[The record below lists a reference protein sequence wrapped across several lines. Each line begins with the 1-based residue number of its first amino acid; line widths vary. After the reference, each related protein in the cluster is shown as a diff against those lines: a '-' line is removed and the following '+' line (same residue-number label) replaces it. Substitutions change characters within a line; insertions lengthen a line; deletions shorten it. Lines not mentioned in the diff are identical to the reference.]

1 MVAQV
6 MLRGVC
12 EGVRMSGGPLTDVK
26 IVEFAGVGPSP
37 FGAMLL
43 ADLGATVLRIERT
56 SPDNLGV
63 KRPRKYNYNL
73 RSRSIVNL
81 DLKSAEDCEIAR
93 SLVKDGDVLIEGYR
107 PGVMERLSLGPDVC
121 LADNPKLIYARM
133 TGWGQTGPNA
143 GLAGHDL
150 NYIAVSG
157 ALSLIGRKGDLPAP
171 PLNILGDFAGGGMT
185 LVIGI
190 LSALHEMRKSGHG
203 QVVDAS
209 VVDGTLALTAQFFG
223 MYDAGIWGLE
233 RGTNFLDSGAPY
245 YDTYQCKDQKIIA
258 LAAIEDKFFAQFID
272 RAGLPEVL
280 LEWKSDRET
289 WPRLR
294 DSIKARFAEKA
305 RDEWVEIFAGMDVCV
320 SPVLD
325 LDEARADCH
334 LVERNAFV
342 EVGGQWQPAPT
353 PRFSR
358 SATSMPKA
366 PSSSRVFNKQDVTK
380 WWHELS

>member
-1 MVAQV
+1 
-6 MLRGVC
+6 
-12 EGVRMSGGPLTDVK
+12 MSGGPLTGVK
-26 IVEFAGVGPSP
+26 IIEFSGVGPGP

-56 SPDNLGV
+56 TPDNLGV
-63 KRPRKYNYNL
+63 KRPRKYNYTL

-81 DLKSAEDCEIAR
+81 DLKSAEDCEVAR
-93 SLVKDGDVLIEGYR
+93 TLVKDADVLIEGYR
-107 PGVMERLSLGPDVC
+107 PGVMERLSLGPDPC

-143 GLAGHDL
+143 KLAGHDL

-157 ALSLIGRKGDLPAP
+157 ALSLIGRKGDLPSP
-171 PLNILGDFAGGGMT
+171 PLNVLGDFAGGGMT

-190 LSALHEMRKSGHG
+190 LSALHEAQKSGRG

-245 YDTYQCKDQKIIA
+245 YDTYQCKDHRLIA
-258 LAAIEDKFFAQFID
+258 LAAIEDKFFAQFIQ
-272 RAGLPEVL
+272 RAELPEVL
-280 LEWKSDRET
+280 LEWKSDRAS
-289 WPRLR
+289 WSKLR
-294 DSIKARFAEKA
+294 DSISARFARKT
-305 RDEWVEIFAGMDVCV
+305 RDEWVEVFAGMDVCV

-325 LDEARADCH
+325 LDEARTDGH
-334 LVERNAFV
+334 LAERNAFV

-358 SATSMPKA
+358 SVNPMPEA
-366 PSSSRVFNKQDVTK
+366 PSASRVFSKQDVTE
-380 WWHELS
+380 WWRELS